1 VWAVTVA
8 SGLTDLSTDTLTGL
22 LPFYLA
28 QTLGASTA
36 AIGLIEGVA
45 DATASLVK
53 LTSGWFSDRWR
64 RRKPL
69 AVLGYGLSTASKA
82 LMLAATTWPRV
93 LFVRF
98 LERSGKGIRTA
109 PRDALL
115 ADSIT
120 PEQRGFAFGVH
131 RAGDTAGAVLGLTV
145 GLIIAGTLGER
156 AYLPESAFRV
166 AVIFSLIPATVAVIV
181 LAVFVREIRP
191 AASFPGEAPSLNP
204 AREYPRF
211 RWFLVAVVVFTL
223 GNSSDAFLLLRAQ
236 NLGLSISAAIGTLI
250 ALNLVYTVLSP
261 PVGALSDR
269 LGRRKVLLGG
279 WLIYA
284 AVYLALAAAEESWQ
298 LWPIVAA
305 YGVYYAATE
314 GVSKAFVADLVPS
327 PQRGT
332 AYGTYHAAIGLA
344 ALPASVAA
352 GIAWQAVGPGA
363 AFVLGAVLAF
373 VAGLILWRMPGAQ
386 VSREL

>member
-1 VWAVTVA
+1 M
-8 SGLTDLSTDTLTGL
+8 STDTLTGL

-28 QTLGASTA
+28 QTLGASTV

-45 DATASLVK
+45 DATASLWK
-53 LTSGWFSDRWR
+53 LGSGWFSDRWR

-69 AVLGYGLSTASKA
+69 AVFGYGLSTASKA
-82 LMLAATTWPRV
+82 LLLAATTWPSV
-93 LFVRF
+93 LLVRF

-120 PEQRGFAFGVH
+120 ADQHGFAFGVH
-131 RAGDTAGAVLGLTV
+131 RAGDTAGAVLGLSI
-145 GLIIAGTLGER
+145 GLIIATTLGEG
-156 AYLPESAFRV
+156 APLTQGAFRL
-166 AVIFSLIPATVAVIV
+166 AVVLSLIPAILAVIV
-181 LAVFVREIRP
+181 LGLFAREIRP
-191 AASFPGEAPSLNP
+191 SAHVQPGAKAGVNP
-204 AREYPRF
+204 AKEVPRF
-211 RWFLVAVVVFTL
+211 RWLLAAVVVFTL

-236 NLGLSISAAIGTLI
+236 NLGLSISAAIGALI
-250 ALNLVYTVLSP
+250 ALNLVYAALSP
-261 PVGALSDR
+261 PLGALSDR
-269 LGRRKVLLGG
+269 IGRRKVLLAG
-279 WLIYA
+279 WFIYA
-284 AVYLALAAAEESWQ
+284 AVYLGLASANESWQ

-314 GVSKAFVADLVPS
+314 GVGKAFVADLVPS

-352 GIAWQAVGPGA
+352 GIAWEAFGPPA
-363 AFVLGAVLAF
+363 AFVLGAVLAGA
-373 VAGLILWRMPGAQ
+373 AGIILWRMPGEAA
-386 VSREL
+386 SRKL